1 VHVLLNTLQL
11 PLPYR
16 FFPAKT
22 ESNQLMVVLHG
33 LGDSPKG
40 FLWLPNALR
49 FDSLN
54 YLLITAPDPYYDG
67 FSWYNIT
74 ANPLEGIVRSRRLL
88 GEVFA
93 VLSKSGYPP
102 ELTFMLG
109 FSQGCLMT
117 LEFGARHQHKL
128 AGYVGISGYSI
139 DPETLVRELNPD
151 VNRGNWLV
159 THGLYDELI
168 PVDKVREQM
177 KVLQDGGFAIDYR
190 EYPKS
195 HTIDPERELP
205 EIREWIRQRV

>member
-1 VHVLLNTLQL
+1 
-11 PLPYR
+11 
-16 FFPAKT
+16 
-22 ESNQLMVVLHG
+22 MVVLHG
-33 LGDSPKG
+33 LGDSPQG

-54 YLLITAPDPYYDG
+54 YLLLTAPDPYYDG

-88 GEVFA
+88 DEVFA

-102 ELTFMLG
+102 ESTFMLG

-117 LEFGARHQHKL
+117 LEFGARHRERL
-128 AGYVGISGYSI
+128 AGYIGISGYSI
-139 DPETLVRELNPD
+139 DPETLVRDLNPE
-151 VNRGNWLV
+151 VNRGGWLV

-177 KVLQDGGFAIDYR
+177 KVLADGGFVIDYR
-190 EYPKS
+190 EYPKT
-195 HTIDPERELP
+195 HTIDPQRELP
-205 EIREWIRQRV
+205 EIREWIRRRV